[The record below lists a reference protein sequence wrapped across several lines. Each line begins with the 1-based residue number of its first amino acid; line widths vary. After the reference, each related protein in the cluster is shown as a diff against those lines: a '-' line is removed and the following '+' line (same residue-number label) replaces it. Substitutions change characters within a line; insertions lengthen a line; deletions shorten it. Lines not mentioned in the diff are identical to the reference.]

1 MMPKEQGLYKEK
13 MLRCA
18 LHSAQLLYLRVIIS
32 TISLVRLPI
41 LNLFIRIL
49 QLHMKIKGLLS
60 ELDEIRAQRET
71 SGLQSD
77 HVSEMQ
83 S

>member
-1 MMPKEQGLYKEK
+1 M
-13 MLRCA
+13 
-18 LHSAQLLYLRVIIS
+18 
-32 TISLVRLPI
+32 
-41 LNLFIRIL
+41 RIL

-77 HVSEMQ
+77 HVSELQ
-83 S
+83 SYKSLLD

>member
-1 MMPKEQGLYKEK
+1 
-13 MLRCA
+13 
-18 LHSAQLLYLRVIIS
+18 
-32 TISLVRLPI
+32 
-41 LNLFIRIL
+41 
-49 QLHMKIKGLLS
+49 MKIKGLLS

-83 S
+83 SYKSLSD